1 MRAASTLILLLA
13 LSSAA
18 QAGMTVIT
26 LTDVAKMRIESLSFF
41 IAAYLLMAL
50 FVKWLWNYL
59 AKSFEKLPTLNYR
72 RALALAL
79 ISGLFLYVVLTMI
92 SGARELLT
100 PGAWQKKGYGYKLEE
115 SAASGP
121 DRSAQAV
128 QLRDSLWEF
137 AKQND
142 GRFPSSLFIDEIT
155 LTGAQNHFAF
165 IPTSGPSDEK
175 NLLAYEINTSA
186 KTRTVILN
194 DGSLETWE
202 TSKVKEMLQ
211 HER

>member
-115 SAASGP
+115 PAASGP
-121 DRSAQAV
+121 DRSAQAI

-186 KTRTVILN
+186 KTRTVILT
-194 DGSLETWE
+194 DGSIETWE
-202 TSKVKEMLQ
+202 TSKVKETLQ
-211 HER
+211 HEW

>member
-1 MRAASTLILLLA
+1 
-13 LSSAA
+13 
-18 QAGMTVIT
+18 MTVIT

-59 AKSFEKLPTLNYR
+59 AQSFDKLPALNYK

-115 SAASGP
+115 SATSGP
-121 DRSAQAV
+121 DRSAQALL
-128 QLRDSLWEF
+128 LRDALWQF
-137 AKQND
+137 SKQNN
-142 GRFPSSLFIDEIT
+142 GQFPSSLFIDEIT
-155 LTGAQNHFAF
+155 LTGAQNHFAYLS
-165 IPTSGPSDEK
+165 TSGPSDEK
-175 NLLAYEINTSA
+175 NLLAYEINTTA
-186 KTRTVILN
+186 KSRTVILT
-194 DGSLETWE
+194 DGSIETWQ
-202 TSKVKEMLQ
+202 TSKVKEALQ
-211 HER
+211 HDQ

>member
-1 MRAASTLILLLA
+1 MRFTSTLILLLG
-13 LSSAA
+13 LTSAA
-18 QAGMTVIT
+18 HAGMTVIT

-59 AKSFEKLPTLNYR
+59 AKSFGKLPMLNYR

-115 SAASGP
+115 SATSGP
-121 DRSAQAV
+121 DRSAQAT
-128 QLRDSLWEF
+128 QLRDTLWQF

-142 GRFPSSLFIDEIT
+142 GHFPSSLFIDEIT
-155 LTGAQNHFAF
+155 LTGAQKYFAF

-175 NLLAYEINTSA
+175 YLLAYEINTSA
-186 KTRTVILN
+186 KTRTVILT
-194 DGSLETWE
+194 DGSIETWE
-202 TSKVKEMLQ
+202 TSKVKETLQ

>member
-1 MRAASTLILLLA
+1 MRFVPTLILLLG

-18 QAGMTVIT
+18 HAGMTVIT

-115 SAASGP
+115 SATSGP
-121 DRSAQAV
+121 DRSAQAS
-128 QLRDSLWEF
+128 QLRNTLWEF
-137 AKQND
+137 TKQND
-142 GRFPSSLFIDEIT
+142 GKFPSSLFIDEIT

-165 IPTSGPSDEK
+165 IPTNEPSDEK
-175 NLLAYEINTSA
+175 KLLAYEINTSA
-186 KTRTVILN
+186 KTRTVILT
-194 DGSLETWE
+194 DGSIETWE
-202 TSKVKEMLQ
+202 ASKVKETLQ
-211 HER
+211 HEW